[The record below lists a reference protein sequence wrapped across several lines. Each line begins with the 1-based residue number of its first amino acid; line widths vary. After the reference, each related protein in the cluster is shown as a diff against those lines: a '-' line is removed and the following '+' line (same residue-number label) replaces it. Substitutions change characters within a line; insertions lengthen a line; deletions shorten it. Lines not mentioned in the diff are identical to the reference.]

1 MHLPSNTHAAKWTSA
16 NLGAGGSCTRTKKL
30 AARSAPQRLAG
41 PPARNCGGCN
51 HRRGAPND
59 RPQDSTSKP
68 IHPSTAASN
77 SLCPPTSAQRNVT
90 NPPTVSLRQ
99 KSRGRG
105 ASPPRLR
112 APTCVPFPTPTA
124 DSTAWIGLIGPPR
137 PTAPLQGS
145 HTPFSA
151 SAATLRAL
159 AASAGPQGAQ
169 SRVWVDGRPAKAR
182 WRGGE
187 R

>member
-1 MHLPSNTHAAKWTSA
+1 MHRHNTGAPKVGRIARTARLVAQVRILRAAAGSPLIDRTHAAKWTSA

-112 APTCVPFPTPTA
+112 APTCVSPSQLRPQ
-124 DSTAWIGLIGPPR
+124 IRRLGL
-137 PTAPLQGS
+137 A
-145 HTPFSA
+145 
-151 SAATLRAL
+151 
-159 AASAGPQGAQ
+159 
-169 SRVWVDGRPAKAR
+169 
-182 WRGGE
+182 
-187 R
+187 